1 MANSKGTAVQPALS
15 TELTPEL
22 VAFVEDTALRD
33 DHPLAQRARKVLRL
47 LRAGKPLA
55 AIESELR
62 PIILAFVG
70 RAPGTDAAPDL
81 QTTAAGGGAP
91 AVLKSLTVQW
101 NQPVLA
107 LARLLA
113 AVAPQPAPVP
123 NPAWELDALG
133 RKLFLSVK
141 EASVYA
147 GLPESTIRRLIA
159 QQTLP
164 AVKAGGWRI
173 QRRYLEVLAPR
184 HLRQVGESNF

>member
-33 DHPLAQRARKVLRL
+33 DHPLAQRARKILRQ
-47 LRAGKPLA
+47 LRAGTPLA
-55 AIESELR
+55 AIESDMR
-62 PIILAFVG
+62 PIILEFVG
-70 RAPGTDAAPDL
+70 RAPGTDATLDR
-81 QTTAAGGGAP
+81 QTTTGGGNAL
-91 AVLKSLTVQW
+91 AVLQSLTAQPH
-101 NQPVLA
+101 QPVLA

-113 AVAPQPAPVP
+113 AVSAPAVPVP
-123 NPAWELDALG
+123 DPAAELEVLG
-133 RKLFLSVK
+133 RKLFLSIK

-147 GLPESTIRRLIA
+147 GLPKTTIRRLIA

-173 QRRYLEVLAPR
+173 QRKYLELLALR

>member
-1 MANSKGTAVQPALS
+1 MANSKASAVQPALS
-15 TELTPEL
+15 PELTPEL

-33 DHPLAQRARKVLRL
+33 DHRLAPRARKLLRL
-47 LRAGKPLA
+47 LRAGTPLA
-55 AIESELR
+55 AIESQLR
-62 PIILAFVG
+62 PIVLEFVG
-70 RAPGTDAAPDL
+70 RAPAGDATPDR
-81 QTTAAGGGAP
+81 QTSAAGGGALT
-91 AVLKSLTVQW
+91 ALKSLTVQW

-107 LARLLA
+107 LARLFA

-123 NPAWELDALG
+123 NPALELEALG

-159 QQTLP
+159 QQMLP

-173 QRRYLEVLAPR
+173 QRKYLEVLALR